1 MKINAREIKKREYE
15 IHLTETDLK
24 SIISEHLQKSSGEL
38 APGAIRG
45 KDTVQIPMQ
54 PALKIYFGNDG
65 YRSFNASVKWYEA
78 ID

>member
-1 MKINAREIKKREYE
+1 MKINAKEIKKREYE

-24 SIISEHLQKSSGEL
+24 NIISEHLQRASGEL
-38 APGAIRG
+38 APGAIR
-45 KDTVQIPMQ
+45 DQSTVQIPMQ

-65 YRSFNASVKWYEA
+65 YRSFNATVKWYES